1 MSLISGSDQPSGTK
15 GCRTDPSWN
24 ALTAAPLAQAL
35 QKRKGLAGSPQS
47 RPVYWLASAADE
59 IVQHH
64 AAATASRL
72 AKVRLIPVGSRG
84 DLQPYL
90 AILLELQRRGHQV
103 SLIGSVNFQ
112 AVAEAHALPFV
123 PLPGD
128 FTSLLSSEAGLALMQ
143 GKPVRLISD
152 ALLGE
157 LLETARAAMEGT
169 DLLLVSPLCLWGYHL
184 AEAAGCPL
192 VVLSPMPIMAT
203 GDFPFLGFPASP
215 TSRNGGSTRHRIRRR
230 LNRSSYRLVSL
241 LKWRQDARVIQAF
254 RRDRLDLQ
262 PLPWGGAE
270 SRRIPPAYLVDPPV
284 LHLISPQVLPHP
296 ADWKASASLTG
307 FCFLEPRTAAGAILP
322 TPYSPD
328 RELSAFLE
336 GGPAPFYAGF
346 GSMNSRDPEALAAA
360 VVEAAQ
366 PAGVRLILSPG
377 WGRVVPRAAL
387 PADVLLLEEC
397 PHSWL
402 FPRVQAAIHHGGAG
416 TTATTLRHGIPSTV
430 VAFFADQPAWGR
442 TLEQLGVSPATHRL
456 SSLSAEA
463 LAASIRALAGEPR
476 FRQRARELQ
485 QLLAREDG
493 VACTAS
499 AIEARLA
506 GMG

>member
-1 MSLISGSDQPSGTK
+1 MSDSPLHCPFY
-15 GCRTDPSWN
+15 R
-24 ALTAAPLAQAL
+24 LAA
-35 QKRKGLAGSPQS
+35 
-47 RPVYWLASAADE
+47 AAAA

-64 AAATASRL
+64 GLAAASRM
-72 AKVRLIPVGSRG
+72 ARIRLISVGSRG

-90 AILLELQRRGHQV
+90 AILLDLQQRGHQV

-112 AVAEAHALPFV
+112 AMAEAHGLSFV
-123 PLPGD
+123 PLPGY
-128 FTSLLSSEAGLALMQ
+128 FTSLLSSKAGLALMQ

-152 ALLGE
+152 ALLVE
-157 LLETARAAMEGT
+157 LLETAHAAMQGT
-169 DLLLVSPLCLWGYHL
+169 DLLLVTPLCLWGYHL

-192 VVLSPMPIMAT
+192 VVLSPVPIMAT

-215 TSRNGGSTRHRIRRR
+215 ASHNGGSTRQRLRRW

-254 RRDRLDLQ
+254 RRDRLGLE
-262 PLPWGGAE
+262 PLPWGGAQ
-270 SRRIPPAYLVDPPV
+270 SRRMPPAHLGDPPV
-284 LHLISPQVLPHP
+284 LHLISPEVLPRP

-307 FCFLEPRTAAGAILP
+307 FCFHETRTAAGSIQP

-328 RELSAFLE
+328 RKLSTFLE
-336 GGPAPFYAGF
+336 SGPAPFYAGF
-346 GSMNSRDPEALAAA
+346 GSMVTRDPDVLAAA

-366 PAGVRLILSPG
+366 QAGVRLILSPG

-387 PADVLLLEEC
+387 PADVFVLEEC

-456 SSLSAEA
+456 STLRAEE

-476 FRQRARELQ
+476 FRQRAQELQ

-493 VACTAS
+493 VASTVR
-499 AIEARLA
+499 AIEARLS
-506 GMG
+506 GLR

>member
-1 MSLISGSDQPSGTK
+1 M
-15 GCRTDPSWN
+15 
-24 ALTAAPLAQAL
+24 
-35 QKRKGLAGSPQS
+35 
-47 RPVYWLASAADE
+47 
-59 IVQHH
+59 
-64 AAATASRL
+64 
-72 AKVRLIPVGSRG
+72 AKVRLISVGSRG

-90 AILLELQRRGHQV
+90 AILLELQRRRHQV

-112 AVAEAHALPFV
+112 AVADAHALPFV

-157 LLETARAAMEGT
+157 LLETAHAAMEGT

-254 RRDRLDLQ
+254 RRDRLGLQ

-270 SRRIPPAYLVDPPV
+270 SRRTPPAHLADPPV

-307 FCFLEPRTAAGAILP
+307 FCFLEPRTADGVVLP

-328 RELSAFLE
+328 RELRAFLE
-336 GGPAPFYAGF
+336 SGPAPFYAGF
-346 GSMNSRDPEALAAA
+346 GSMISRDPEALAAA

-366 PAGVRLILSPG
+366 LAGVRLILSPG
-377 WGRVVPRAAL
+377 WGRVLPRAAL
-387 PADVLLLEEC
+387 PADVFLLEEC

-493 VACTAS
+493 LACTAS

-506 GMG
+506 GMR

>member
-1 MSLISGSDQPSGTK
+1 MARIRLIS
-15 GCRTDPSWN
+15 
-24 ALTAAPLAQAL
+24 
-35 QKRKGLAGSPQS
+35 
-47 RPVYWLASAADE
+47 
-59 IVQHH
+59 
-64 AAATASRL
+64 
-72 AKVRLIPVGSRG
+72 VGSRG

-103 SLIGSVNFQ
+103 SLIGSINFQ
-112 AVAEAHALPFV
+112 AVAEAHGLSFV

-192 VVLSPMPIMAT
+192 VVLSPVPIMAT
-203 GDFPFLGFPASP
+203 GEFPFLGFPASP

-254 RRDRLDLQ
+254 RRDRLGLQ
-262 PLPWGGAE
+262 PLPWGGVQ
-270 SRRIPPAYLVDPPV
+270 SRRTPPAHLVDPPV
-284 LHLISPQVLPHP
+284 LHLISPQVLPRP

-307 FCFLEPRTAAGAILP
+307 FCFHEPRTAAGAIQP

-336 GGPAPFYAGF
+336 SGPAPFYAGF
-346 GSMNSRDPEALAAA
+346 GSMITRDPEALAAA

-366 PAGVRLILSPG
+366 QARVRMILSPG

-387 PADVLLLEEC
+387 PADVFLLEEC

-416 TTATTLRHGIPSTV
+416 TTATTLRCGIPSTV

-442 TLEQLGVSPATHRL
+442 MLEQLGVSPATHRL
-456 SSLSAEA
+456 SSLSAES

-493 VACTAS
+493 VTSTAG

-506 GMG
+506 GMR

>member
-1 MSLISGSDQPSGTK
+1 MARIRLIS
-15 GCRTDPSWN
+15 
-24 ALTAAPLAQAL
+24 
-35 QKRKGLAGSPQS
+35 
-47 RPVYWLASAADE
+47 
-59 IVQHH
+59 
-64 AAATASRL
+64 
-72 AKVRLIPVGSRG
+72 VGSRG

-103 SLIGSVNFQ
+103 SLIGSINFQ
-112 AVAEAHALPFV
+112 AVAEAHGLSFV

-192 VVLSPMPIMAT
+192 VVLSPVPIMAT
-203 GDFPFLGFPASP
+203 GEFPFLGFPASP

-254 RRDRLDLQ
+254 RRDRLGLQ
-262 PLPWGGAE
+262 PLPWGGVQ
-270 SRRIPPAYLVDPPV
+270 SRRTPPAHLVDPPV
-284 LHLISPQVLPHP
+284 LHLISPQVLPRP

-307 FCFLEPRTAAGAILP
+307 FCFHEPRTADGAIQP

-336 GGPAPFYAGF
+336 SGPAPVYAGF
-346 GSMNSRDPEALAAA
+346 GSMISRDPEALAAA

-366 PAGVRLILSPG
+366 QARVRMILSPG

-387 PADVLLLEEC
+387 PADVFLLEEC

-416 TTATTLRHGIPSTV
+416 TTATTLRCGIPSTV

-442 TLEQLGVSPATHRL
+442 MLEQLGVSPATHRL
-456 SSLSAEA
+456 SSLSAES

-493 VACTAS
+493 VTSTAG

-506 GMG
+506 GMR